1 MHCCYILFLH
11 DKYNSVSS
19 NPCLLAKMNSIYR
32 SAEFN
37 DYLLEV
43 YVFNEGFFVVVV
55 FFFEDFYK
63 LSLKFFFS
71 NRMLS
76 GFGF

>member
-1 MHCCYILFLH
+1 
-11 DKYNSVSS
+11 
-19 NPCLLAKMNSIYR
+19 MNSIYR